1 MKFVPLCIAVIYLNR
16 KALIKLL
23 KHEMSVRCL
32 QKLIFLLQEIYMP
45 STKFVP
51 LNANISLTVYVNYI
65 GPSVM
70 TDAN

>member
-23 KHEMSVRCL
+23 KHDMSVRRL

-45 STKFVP
+45 STKYVVP
-51 LNANISLTVYVNYI
+51 LNANISLSPKTLTCVHR
-65 GPSVM
+65 
-70 TDAN
+70 